1 MRFKRIIVNRHWI
14 YSYLQAGNA
23 EANKSNLPQSLYMD
37 DPLNQERYIRAFIA
51 PHFTTSYYPIDIRFQ
66 YKFKESLRYCL
77 NVYDADIE
85 SDLEHEWSQPYG
97 IYKQPRDLQAFLQ
110 RVWQVLFPDESWQI
124 DDLDYYFD
132 LNDSRIKIFD
142 PLPATIRDQRYG

>member
-1 MRFKRIIVNRHWI
+1 MDLLL
-14 YSYLQAGNA
+14 SALQVGDA
-23 EANKSNLPQSLYMD
+23 EANESGLPQSLYMD

-51 PHFTTSYYPIDIRFQ
+51 PHFATSYYPNDIRFQ

-85 SDLEHEWSQPYG
+85 SDLEHEWAQPYG
-97 IYKQPRDLQAFLQ
+97 IYKKPRDLQAFLQ
-110 RVWQVLFPDESWQI
+110 RVWQVLFPDEPWQI

-132 LNDSRIKIFD
+132 LNDSRINMFD
-142 PLPATIRDQRYG
+142 PLPAVIRDQRDR